1 MSDKKYHFDQLLN
14 QFVKKMQAE
23 DALGINLGKNA
34 KKISMALTAAVFAL
48 MSTEPAFA
56 AASAQDIANFENGG
70 GMNFDLVASLQKII

>member
-1 MSDKKYHFDQLLN
+1 
-14 QFVKKMQAE
+14 
-23 DALGINLGKNA
+23 
-34 KKISMALTAAVFAL
+34 MALTAAVFAL